1 MSDASPTSNA
11 PAPSQRMTP
20 FRIALLAGGVLLF
33 LGMTYQISSDFL
45 GPPLIAFAGM
55 VLLWPLRKIR
65 SVRTLLVAGALM
77 LLLWALKDLA
87 VILIP
92 FATVYLFA
100 YLFDPLV
107 TMLHGRF
114 RIRRGIAS
122 FAMTAVLLGVVAS
135 FAFLV
140 LPTLLT
146 QFEILFVRLTDTMD
160 DFRAWLQS
168 ATLLDNLER
177 VGVDREQIVRDLT
190 TFLQEQATILA
201 TSIPN
206 VLQYVMNSI
215 GTVLGAVALIA
226 VLPVV
231 HYYLLKDF
239 PHIKERLVELFPTLG
254 GRRDYL
260 FQTGEVVGNYLRGQL
275 IICAIAGFNVTVA
288 LMLLD
293 VPFALVIGI
302 VGGLLNLIPNIGI
315 IVTNVVGIGI
325 GLFFGDPWFIDVFK
339 IVAVLMG
346 QSILEQAVLVPNVM
360 GQQMGL
366 HPVLIILSLFI
377 FAHFMGWIGLL
388 IAVPVTALLMAAYR
402 TYREH
407 IRFELKDAE
416 VDVMP

>member
-1 MSDASPTSNA
+1 
-11 PAPSQRMTP
+11 MTP
-20 FRIALLAGGVLLF
+20 FRIAVLAGGVLLF
-33 LGMTYQISSDFL
+33 LGMTYQIGSDFL
-45 GPPLIAFAGM
+45 GPPLFAFAGL
-55 VLLWPLRKIR
+55 VLLWPLRKFPL
-65 SVRTLLVAGALM
+65 VRTLLVAGALM

-92 FATVYLFA
+92 FAIVYLFA

-107 TMLHGRF
+107 TILQKRLS
-114 RIRRGIAS
+114 IRRGISS
-122 FAMTAVLLGVVAS
+122 FAMTAVLLGIGALFV
-135 FAFLV
+135 FLV
-140 LPTLLT
+140 VPTLLT
-146 QFEILFVRLTDTMD
+146 QFEILFVRLTDAMD
-160 DFRAWLQS
+160 DLRAWLQS
-168 ATLLDNLER
+168 AALLDNLER
-177 VGVDREQIVRDLT
+177 VGMDREQIVRDLT
-190 TFLQEQATILA
+190 AFLQEQATSLA

-206 VLQYVMNSI
+206 ILQYVMNSI

-239 PHIKERLVELFPTLG
+239 PHIKDRLVALFPTSG

-260 FQTGEVVGNYLRGQL
+260 FRIGRVVGDYLRGQL

-288 LMLLD
+288 LMILD

-302 VGGLLNLIPNIGI
+302 AGGLLNLIPNIGI
-315 IVTNVVGIGI
+315 IVTNVIGIGI

-346 QSILEQAVLVPNVM
+346 QSILENSVLFPKIM
-360 GQQMGL
+360 GEQMEL

-388 IAVPVTALLMAAYR
+388 VAVPVTALIMAAYR
-402 TYREH
+402 ASKRPSP
-407 IRFELKDAE
+407 FDFKDTD

>member
-206 VLQYVMNSI
+206 VLQYVMTSI

>member
-1 MSDASPTSNA
+1 MSDASPTSNV

-20 FRIALLAGGVLLF
+20 FRIALIAGGVLLF

-107 TMLHGRF
+107 TTLHGRF

-288 LMLLD
+288 LMILD

-325 GLFFGDPWFIDVFK
+325 GLFFGDPWFIDVLK

>member
-1 MSDASPTSNA
+1 
-11 PAPSQRMTP
+11 MTP
-20 FRIALLAGGVLLF
+20 FRIAVLAGGVLLF
-33 LGMTYQISSDFL
+33 LGMTYQIGSDFL
-45 GPPLIAFAGM
+45 GPPLFAFAGL
-55 VLLWPLRKIR
+55 VLLWPLRKFPL
-65 SVRTLLVAGALM
+65 VRTLLVAGALM

-92 FATVYLFA
+92 FAIVYLFA
-100 YLFDPLV
+100 YLFNPLV
-107 TMLHGRF
+107 TVLQKRLS
-114 RIRRGIAS
+114 IRRGISS
-122 FAMTAVLLGVVAS
+122 FAMTAVLLGVGALFV
-135 FAFLV
+135 FLV
-140 LPTLLT
+140 VPTLLT
-146 QFEILFVRLTDTMD
+146 QFEILFVRLTDAMD
-160 DFRAWLQS
+160 DLRAWLQS
-168 ATLLDNLER
+168 AALLDNLER
-177 VGVDREQIVRDLT
+177 VGMDREQIVRDLT
-190 TFLQEQATILA
+190 AFLQEQATSLA

-206 VLQYVMNSI
+206 ILQYVMNSI

-239 PHIKERLVELFPTLG
+239 PHIKDRLVALFPTSG

-260 FQTGEVVGNYLRGQL
+260 FRIGRVVGDYLRGQL

-288 LMLLD
+288 LMILD

-302 VGGLLNLIPNIGI
+302 AGGLLNLIPNIGI
-315 IVTNVVGIGI
+315 IVTNVIGIGI

-346 QSILEQAVLVPNVM
+346 QSILENSVLFPKIM
-360 GQQMGL
+360 GEQMEL

-388 IAVPVTALLMAAYR
+388 VAVPVTALIMAAYR
-402 TYREH
+402 ASKRPSP
-407 IRFELKDAE
+407 FDFKDTD

>member
-1 MSDASPTSNA
+1 
-11 PAPSQRMTP
+11 MTP
-20 FRIALLAGGVLLF
+20 FRIAVLAGGVLLF
-33 LGMTYQISSDFL
+33 LGMTYQIGSDFL
-45 GPPLIAFAGM
+45 GPPLFAFAGL
-55 VLLWPLRKIR
+55 VLLWPLRKFPL
-65 SVRTLLVAGALM
+65 VRTLLVAGALM

-92 FATVYLFA
+92 FAIVYLFA

-107 TMLHGRF
+107 TILQKRLG
-114 RIRRGIAS
+114 IRRGISS
-122 FAMTAVLLGVVAS
+122 FAMTAVLLGVGALFV
-135 FAFLV
+135 FLV
-140 LPTLLT
+140 VPTLLT
-146 QFEILFVRLTDTMD
+146 QFEILFVRLTDAMD
-160 DFRAWLQS
+160 DLRAWLQS
-168 ATLLDNLER
+168 AALLDNLER
-177 VGVDREQIVRDLT
+177 VGMDREQIVRDLT
-190 TFLQEQATILA
+190 AFLQEQATSLA

-206 VLQYVMNSI
+206 ILQYVMNSI

-239 PHIKERLVELFPTLG
+239 PHIKERLVALFPTSG

-260 FQTGEVVGNYLRGQL
+260 FKIGRVVGDYLRGQL

-288 LMLLD
+288 LMILD

-302 VGGLLNLIPNIGI
+302 AGGLLNLIPNIGI
-315 IVTNVVGIGI
+315 IVTNVIGIGI

-346 QSILEQAVLVPNVM
+346 QSILENSVLFPKIM
-360 GQQMGL
+360 GEQMEL

-388 IAVPVTALLMAAYR
+388 VAVPVTALIMAAYR
-402 TYREH
+402 ASKRPSP
-407 IRFELKDAE
+407 FDFKDTD

>member
-1 MSDASPTSNA
+1 
-11 PAPSQRMTP
+11 MTP
-20 FRIALLAGGVLLF
+20 FRIAVLAGGVLLF
-33 LGMTYQISSDFL
+33 LGMTYQIGSDFL
-45 GPPLIAFAGM
+45 GPPLFAFAGL
-55 VLLWPLRKIR
+55 VLLWPLRKFPL
-65 SVRTLLVAGALM
+65 VRTLLVAGALM

-92 FATVYLFA
+92 FAIVYLFA

-107 TMLHGRF
+107 TILQKRLS
-114 RIRRGIAS
+114 IRRGISS
-122 FAMTAVLLGVVAS
+122 FAMTAVLLGIGALFV
-135 FAFLV
+135 FLV
-140 LPTLLT
+140 VPTLLT
-146 QFEILFVRLTDTMD
+146 QFEILFVRLTDAMD
-160 DFRAWLQS
+160 DLRAWLQS
-168 ATLLDNLER
+168 AALLDNLER
-177 VGVDREQIVRDLT
+177 VGMDREQIVRDLT
-190 TFLQEQATILA
+190 AFLQEQATSLA

-206 VLQYVMNSI
+206 ILQYVMNSI

-239 PHIKERLVELFPTLG
+239 PHIKDRLVALFPTSG

-260 FQTGEVVGNYLRGQL
+260 FKIGRVVGDYLRGQL

-288 LMLLD
+288 LMILD

-302 VGGLLNLIPNIGI
+302 AGGLLNLIPNIGI
-315 IVTNVVGIGI
+315 IVTNVIGIGI

-346 QSILEQAVLVPNVM
+346 QSILENSVLFPKIM
-360 GQQMGL
+360 GEQMEL

-388 IAVPVTALLMAAYR
+388 VAVPVTALIMAAYR
-402 TYREH
+402 ASKRPSP
-407 IRFELKDAE
+407 FDFKDTD

>member
-1 MSDASPTSNA
+1 
-11 PAPSQRMTP
+11 MTP

-33 LGMTYQISSDFL
+33 LGMTYQIGSDFL

-87 VILIP
+87 IILIP
-92 FATVYLFA
+92 FAIVYLFA

-107 TMLHGRF
+107 TILRDRF
-114 RIRRGIAS
+114 RIRRWIAS
-122 FAMTAVLLGVVAS
+122 FAMTAVLLGIGALFV
-135 FAFLV
+135 FLV
-140 LPTLLT
+140 VPTLLT

-168 ATLLDNLER
+168 ATLLDNLEK

-190 TFLQEQATILA
+190 TFLQEQATGLA

-288 LMLLD
+288 LLLLD

-302 VGGLLNLIPNIGI
+302 VGGLLNLIPNIGV
-315 IVTNVVGIGI
+315 IVTNIIGISI

-346 QSILEQAVLVPNVM
+346 QSLLEQAVLVPNVM

-377 FAHFMGWIGLL
+377 FGHFMGWIGLL
-388 IAVPVTALLMAAYR
+388 IAVPVTALIMAAYR

-407 IRFELKDAE
+407 IQFELKDAE

>member
-1 MSDASPTSNA
+1 
-11 PAPSQRMTP
+11 MTP

-33 LGMTYQISSDFL
+33 LGMTYQIGSDFL
-45 GPPLIAFAGM
+45 GPPLIAFAGV

-107 TMLHGRF
+107 TMLRDRF

-122 FAMTAVLLGVVAS
+122 FAMTAILLGVVAS

-190 TFLQEQATILA
+190 TFLQEQATTLA

-206 VLQYVMNSI
+206 VLQYVMHSI

-239 PHIKERLVELFPTLG
+239 PDIKERLVELFPTLG

-315 IVTNVVGIGI
+315 IVTNIVGIGI
-325 GLFFGDPWFIDVFK
+325 GLFFGDPWYIDVLK

>member
-1 MSDASPTSNA
+1 
-11 PAPSQRMTP
+11 MTP
-20 FRIALLAGGVLLF
+20 FRIAVLAGGVLLF
-33 LGMTYQISSDFL
+33 LGMTYQIGSDFL
-45 GPPLIAFAGM
+45 GPPLFAFAGL
-55 VLLWPLRKIR
+55 VLLWPLRKVAL
-65 SVRTLLVAGALM
+65 VRTLLTAGALM

-92 FATVYLFA
+92 FAIVYLFA
-100 YLFDPLV
+100 YLFNPLV
-107 TMLHGRF
+107 TKLAGKETPQR
-114 RIRRGIAS
+114 RKQVQIRRKIFS
-122 FAMTAVLLGVVAS
+122 LAMTAVLLGVGALFV
-135 FAFLV
+135 FLV
-140 LPTLLT
+140 VPTLLT
-146 QFEILFVRLTDTMD
+146 QFEILFVRLTDAMD
-160 DFRAWLQS
+160 DLRAWLQS
-168 ATLLDNLER
+168 AALLDNLER
-177 VGVDREQIVRDLT
+177 VGMDREQIVRDLT
-190 TFLQEQATILA
+190 AFLQEQATSLA

-206 VLQYVMNSI
+206 ILQYVMNSI

-239 PHIKERLVELFPTLG
+239 PHIKERLVALFPTSG

-260 FQTGEVVGNYLRGQL
+260 FKIGRVVGDYLRGQL

-288 LMLLD
+288 LMILD

-302 VGGLLNLIPNIGI
+302 AGGLLNLIPNIGI
-315 IVTNVVGIGI
+315 IVTNVIGIGI

-346 QSILEQAVLVPNVM
+346 QSILENSVLFPKIM
-360 GQQMGL
+360 GEQMEL

-388 IAVPVTALLMAAYR
+388 VAVPVTALIMAAYR
-402 TYREH
+402 ASKRPSP
-407 IRFELKDAE
+407 FDFKDTD

>member
-1 MSDASPTSNA
+1 
-11 PAPSQRMTP
+11 MTP
-20 FRIALLAGGVLLF
+20 FRIAVLAGGVLLF
-33 LGMTYQISSDFL
+33 LGMTYQIGSDFL
-45 GPPLIAFAGM
+45 GPPLFAFAGL
-55 VLLWPLRKIR
+55 VLLWPLRKFPL
-65 SVRTLLVAGALM
+65 VRTLLVAGALM

-92 FATVYLFA
+92 FAIVYLFA

-107 TMLHGRF
+107 TILQKRLG
-114 RIRRGIAS
+114 IRRGISS
-122 FAMTAVLLGVVAS
+122 FAMTAVLLGVGALFV
-135 FAFLV
+135 FLV
-140 LPTLLT
+140 VPTLLT
-146 QFEILFVRLTDTMD
+146 QFEILFVRLTDAMD
-160 DFRAWLQS
+160 DLRAWLQS
-168 ATLLDNLER
+168 AALLDNLER
-177 VGVDREQIVRDLT
+177 VGMDREQIVRDLT
-190 TFLQEQATILA
+190 AFLQEQATNLA

-206 VLQYVMNSI
+206 ILQYVMNSI

-239 PHIKERLVELFPTLG
+239 PHIKERLVALFPTSG

-260 FQTGEVVGNYLRGQL
+260 FKIGRVVGDYLRGQL
-275 IICAIAGFNVTVA
+275 VICAIAGFNVTVA
-288 LMLLD
+288 LMILD

-302 VGGLLNLIPNIGI
+302 AGGLLNLIPNIGI
-315 IVTNVVGIGI
+315 IVTNVIGIGI

-346 QSILEQAVLVPNVM
+346 QSILENSVLFPKIM
-360 GQQMGL
+360 GEQMEL

-388 IAVPVTALLMAAYR
+388 VAVPVTALIMAAYR
-402 TYREH
+402 ASKRPSP
-407 IRFELKDAE
+407 FDFKDTD

>member
-1 MSDASPTSNA
+1 
-11 PAPSQRMTP
+11 MTP
-20 FRIALLAGGVLLF
+20 FRIALIAGGVLLF

-107 TMLHGRF
+107 TTLHGRF

-288 LMLLD
+288 LMILD

-325 GLFFGDPWFIDVFK
+325 GLFFGDPWFIDVLK